1 MPTDDTRLLMDSPGD
16 EEHPSTSEIT
26 PTSGGPSL
34 TVSAPPVSASAPTGS
49 RNPAT
54 ASGVESDFQFIKIL
68 ARITL
73 QLIRR
78 FWAFSSATILCILF
92 FYWLWGGLIAFFLV
106 LFSATGILYHASD
119 KVLYHPDQPNTSR
132 VFIPSPSIVGLPF
145 ESVYIKAKDQT
156 RLHLFLIK
164 QAPGQ
169 ISEAPTLLFLHGN
182 AGNIGHRLMNVK
194 GLYSQ
199 LKCNVCLLEYR
210 GYGHSDGTPSEEGLY
225 MDAQAGLDYLSSRSD
240 INANKIV
247 VFGRSL
253 GGAVAIE
260 LSARSENREKIAC
273 VFIENTFTSIPD
285 IARTLFDFRLVRA
298 IPTWFYKNQF
308 KSRWKVCKISVP
320 VLFLSG
326 LADSLIPPKMMTE
339 LFNSCGSERKR
350 LARFPGGNHNE
361 TWTCQ
366 QYYQTLRYFLN
377 EVVGIGVAH
386 FDVHAGQTRVHSP
399 PTVLVSHSNL
409 I

>member
-1 MPTDDTRLLMDSPGD
+1 MPEDETRLLMESPEDEGSPPLEQPLFGASEASPLAVPPPPVTHPSPGR
-16 EEHPSTSEIT
+16 PSS
-26 PTSGGPSL
+26 S
-34 TVSAPPVSASAPTGS
+34 VA
-49 RNPAT
+49 
-54 ASGVESDFQFIKIL
+54 SDFQFIKIL

-78 FWAFSSATILCILF
+78 FWAFSSATMLAILL
-92 FYWLWGGLIAFFLV
+92 FYWLWGGFIALLLV
-106 LFSATGILYHASD
+106 IFAISGILYQASD

-145 ESVYIKAKDQT
+145 ESIYIRSKDKT

-164 QAPGQ
+164 QSPEQ
-169 ISEAPTLLFLHGN
+169 ISEAPTILFLHGN
-182 AGNIGHRLMNVK
+182 AGNIGHRLLNVK
-194 GLYSQ
+194 GMYSQ
-199 LKCNVCLLEYR
+199 LQCNICLLEYR
-210 GYGHSDGTPSEEGLY
+210 GYGHSDGSPSEEGLY

-240 INANKIV
+240 INASKIV

-260 LSARSENREKIAC
+260 LSARPENREKVAC
-273 VFIENTFTSIPD
+273 LLVENTFTSIPD
-285 IARTLFDFRLVRA
+285 IARSLFDFRIVRA

-326 LADSLIPPKMMTE
+326 LADALIPPKMMNE
-339 LFNSCGSERKR
+339 LFNSCGSETKR
-350 LARFPGGNHNE
+350 LARFPNGNHNE

-366 QYYQTLRYFLN
+366 QYYPAIRYFLN
-377 EVVGIGVAH
+377 EVVGFVAASGH
-386 FDVHAGQTRVHSP
+386 GPTPGAPVRIHTP
-399 PTVLVSHSNL
+399 PSVLVSHAGIL
-409 I
+409 